1 MSKIT
6 VLGQELEFDFFDA
19 DELERYEGENL
30 KVEEDFNKLDYK
42 SMSNADALRAQCRII
57 NVFFDN
63 LFGEGTAEKLFHGKS
78 NIKDHLEAF
87 ATVTNQALSSD
98 TELQKATSMYTPN
111 RAQRRFEA
119 KAVVRQQNGGSGN
132 YNPNANRKNGNKHG
146 SGHRG

>member
-78 NIKDHLEAF
+78 NIKDHLNAF
-87 ATVTNQALSSD
+87 AAITNAAVTSDQEIGALRGRYSP
-98 TELQKATSMYTPN
+98 E
-111 RAQRRFEA
+111 RAGRYEGQQPQR
-119 KAVVRQQNGGSGN
+119 SGAGN
-132 YNPNANRKNGNKHG
+132 VTQFKGNPKRYPKH
-146 SGHRG
+146 R